1 MHIVAMQGRH
11 IDDWTRAGRR
21 LSIHV
26 SCAVMKPKSSRT
38 NGRKQK
44 QRPALGQDVADVAV
58 SESSASFIHFSKYAA
73 INAAIGSCII
83 VS

>member
-1 MHIVAMQGRH
+1 MQGRH

-26 SCAVMKPKSSRT
+26 GCTVMKPQLSRT

-44 QRPALGQDVADVAV
+44 QRPALVQDKADVAV
-58 SESSASFIHFSKYAA
+58 SERSASFINFSKYAA
-73 INAAIGSCII
+73 INAAIGSCKI